1 METADLVTFI
11 KEILNGKLHFLCS
24 VSMLQQNLTE
34 NLDNDLNKQVHE
46 RYWRGNYMET
56 FNPGWNLNSLNRAEI
71 SSRLDSKHLFKITLQ
86 LHVKVS
92 ALYIELKFE
101 LDLANPRL
109 NFNPG
114 WKFQISHKIDIF
126 PTGDENLILRTHEFL
141 FYSPWAGA

>member
-46 RYWRGNYMET
+46 RYLGGNYMET
-56 FNPGWNLNSLNRAEI
+56 FNPGWNFNLLNRAEI
-71 SSRLDSKHLFKITLQ
+71 SSRLDSKHLLKVTLQ

-101 LDLANPRL
+101 LGLANPRL

-114 WKFQISHKIDIF
+114 WKFQISHTIDIF
-126 PTGDENLILRTHEFL
+126 SNLGWKFDTTHTWIPFL
-141 FYSPWAGA
+141 